1 MERDWKSQTN
11 HHVTLANLTGK
22 KVTSVNIDAN
32 NIFVHNYTINGL
44 RIFDN
49 YPPDYYRFEHLGQ
62 LGVQAVFTGPQ
73 FQLNTVLQLYHSE
86 FTVF

>member
-49 YPPDYYRFEHLGQ
+49 
-62 LGVQAVFTGPQ
+62 
-73 FQLNTVLQLYHSE
+73 
-86 FTVF
+86 